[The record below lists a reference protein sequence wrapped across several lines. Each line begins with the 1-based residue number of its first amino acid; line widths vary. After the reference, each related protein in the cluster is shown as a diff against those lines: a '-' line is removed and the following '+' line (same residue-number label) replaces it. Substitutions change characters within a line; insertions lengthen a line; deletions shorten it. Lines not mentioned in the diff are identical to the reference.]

1 MISYLKRGE
10 NIVEKVGII
19 AEYNPFHNGHLYHL
33 NKVKNMFPNSY
44 LILVLIGNF
53 TQRADIS
60 IINKWD
66 KTKIALEYGFD
77 LVVELPYNIATSSA
91 SIYALGAIKILD
103 ELNCDYLVFGS
114 ETNDV
119 EKFKEIAIKTSKNKI
134 YQDKIKYFLDKGFN
148 YPKSC
153 SLALEHLFKDKIDK
167 PNDVLALEYVRSII
181 NLKSKIK
188 PISIKRTN
196 NYNDT
201 NINDKITSASSIRK
215 NISNKELI
223 INTLPKKSYDLINNI
238 NYDDFFKYLKYEIL
252 TNDNLNDILDVDEGI
267 ENKLKKEIIS
277 VDKLEDLILKVKSK
291 RYSYNRIKRMLLHIL
306 TKTKKDYDKEVKY
319 IRVLGMNLNGMK
331 ILKEAKK
338 NSNLQIVTKFKK
350 EYYKLFEDDIK
361 ASKLYSLL
369 TKYDVKKDFS
379 KPIIKDWSID

>member
-10 NIVEKVGII
+10 NLVEKVGII

-238 NYDDFFKYLKYEIL
+238 SYDDFFKYLKYEIL

-369 TKYDVKKDFS
+369 TKYDVKRDFS
-379 KPIIKDWSID
+379 KPIIKD

>member
-201 NINDKITSASSIRK
+201 NVNDKITSASSIRK

-379 KPIIKDWSID
+379 KPIIKD

>member
-91 SIYALGAIKILD
+91 SIYALGAIKILN

-114 ETNDV
+114 ETNDI
-119 EKFKEIAIKTSKNKI
+119 EKFKEIAIKTNKNKS

-306 TKTKKDYDKEVKY
+306 TKTKKDYDKDVKY

-379 KPIIKDWSID
+379 KPIIKD

>member
-66 KTKIALEYGFD
+66 KTKIALECGFD

-91 SIYALGAIKILD
+91 SIYALGAIKILN

-119 EKFKEIAIKTSKNKI
+119 EKFKEIAIKTNKNKS

-252 TNDNLNDILDVDEGI
+252 TNDNLNDVLDVDEGI

-306 TKTKKDYDKEVKY
+306 TKTKKDYDKDVKY

-379 KPIIKDWSID
+379 KPIIKD

>member
-134 YQDKIKYFLDKGFN
+134 YQYKIKYFLDKGFN

>member
-223 INTLPKKSYDLINNI
+223 INTLPKKSYDLINNV

-379 KPIIKDWSID
+379 KPIIKD

>member
-10 NIVEKVGII
+10 NLVEKVGII

-369 TKYDVKKDFS
+369 TKYDVKRDFS
-379 KPIIKDWSID
+379 KPIIKD

>member
-119 EKFKEIAIKTSKNKI
+119 EKFKEITIKTSKNKI

-238 NYDDFFKYLKYEIL
+238 SYDDFFKYLKYEIL

-379 KPIIKDWSID
+379 KPIIKD

>member
-10 NIVEKVGII
+10 NLVEKVGII

-252 TNDNLNDILDVDEGI
+252 TNDNLNDILDVDDGR

-379 KPIIKDWSID
+379 KPIIKD

>member
-10 NIVEKVGII
+10 NLVEKVGII

-238 NYDDFFKYLKYEIL
+238 SYDDFFKYLKYEIL

-379 KPIIKDWSID
+379 KPIIKD

>member
-277 VDKLEDLILKVKSK
+277 VDKLKDLILKVKSK

-369 TKYDVKKDFS
+369 TKYDVKRDFS
-379 KPIIKDWSID
+379 KPIIKD

>member
-134 YQDKIKYFLDKGFN
+134 YQYKIKYFLDKGFN

-277 VDKLEDLILKVKSK
+277 VDELEDLILKVKSK

-379 KPIIKDWSID
+379 KPIIKD

>member
-10 NIVEKVGII
+10 NLVEKVGII

-66 KTKIALEYGFD
+66 KTKIALEYGLD

-369 TKYDVKKDFS
+369 TKYDVKRDFS
-379 KPIIKDWSID
+379 KPIIKD

>member
-10 NIVEKVGII
+10 NLVEKVGII

-238 NYDDFFKYLKYEIL
+238 SYDDFFKYLKYEIL
-252 TNDNLNDILDVDEGI
+252 TNDNLNNILDVDEGI

-379 KPIIKDWSID
+379 KPIIKD

>member
-10 NIVEKVGII
+10 NLVEKVGII

-66 KTKIALEYGFD
+66 KTKIALEYGLD

-379 KPIIKDWSID
+379 KPIIKD

>member
-223 INTLPKKSYDLINNI
+223 INTLPKKSYDLINNV

>member
-306 TKTKKDYDKEVKY
+306 TKTKKDYDKDVKY

-379 KPIIKDWSID
+379 KPIIKD

>member
-238 NYDDFFKYLKYEIL
+238 SYDDFFKYLKYEIL

-369 TKYDVKKDFS
+369 TKYDVKRDFS
-379 KPIIKDWSID
+379 KPIIKD

>member
-1 MISYLKRGE
+1 M
-10 NIVEKVGII
+10 EKVGII

-91 SIYALGAIKILD
+91 SIYALGAIKILN

-114 ETNDV
+114 ETNDI
-119 EKFKEIAIKTSKNKI
+119 EKFKEIAIKTNENKS

-188 PISIKRTN
+188 PISIKRTTD
-196 NYNDT
+196 YNDT

-215 NISNKELI
+215 NINNKELI
-223 INTLPKKSYDLINNI
+223 INTLPKKSYDLIENI

-267 ENKLKKEIIS
+267 ENKIKKEILN

-306 TKTKKDYDKEVKY
+306 TKTKKDYDKEVRY

-338 NSNLQIVTKFKK
+338 NSSLQIVTKFKK

-369 TKYDVKKDFS
+369 TKYDIKKDFS
-379 KPIIKDWSID
+379 MPIIKD

>member
-1 MISYLKRGE
+1 MSSFEQKRNKQVFEIIVILKIIYIILSMIAISGF
-10 NIVEKVGII
+10 
-19 AEYNPFHNGHLYHL
+19 YNF
-33 NKVKNMFPNSY
+33 NKESNNVILIPVMFSA
-44 LILVLIGNF
+44 VLI
-53 TQRADIS
+53 TM
-60 IINKWD
+60 
-66 KTKIALEYGFD
+66 
-77 LVVELPYNIATSSA
+77 LV
-91 SIYALGAIKILD
+91 
-103 ELNCDYLVFGS
+103 
-114 ETNDV
+114 
-119 EKFKEIAIKTSKNKI
+119 
-134 YQDKIKYFLDKGFN
+134 YFSWTVV
-148 YPKSC
+148 YI
-153 SLALEHLFKDKIDK
+153 KDKIDK

-369 TKYDVKKDFS
+369 TKYDVKRDFS
-379 KPIIKDWSID
+379 KPIIKD

>member
-379 KPIIKDWSID
+379 KPIIKD

>member
-10 NIVEKVGII
+10 NLVEKVGII

-238 NYDDFFKYLKYEIL
+238 SYDDFFKYLKYEIL
-252 TNDNLNDILDVDEGI
+252 TNDNLNNILDVDEGI

-369 TKYDVKKDFS
+369 TKYDVKRDFS
-379 KPIIKDWSID
+379 KPIIKD

>member
-103 ELNCDYLVFGS
+103 ELNCDCLVFGS

-379 KPIIKDWSID
+379 KPIIKD

>member
-10 NIVEKVGII
+10 NLVEKVGII

-379 KPIIKDWSID
+379 KPIIKD

>member
-119 EKFKEIAIKTSKNKI
+119 EKFKEIAIKTSKNNI

-369 TKYDVKKDFS
+369 TKYDVKRDFS
-379 KPIIKDWSID
+379 KPIIKD

>member
-91 SIYALGAIKILD
+91 SIYALGAIKILN

-119 EKFKEIAIKTSKNKI
+119 EKFKEIAIKTNKNKS

-306 TKTKKDYDKEVKY
+306 TKTKKDYDKDVKY

-379 KPIIKDWSID
+379 KPIIKD